1 MSEVAAFR
9 TPAPACK
16 ILGCLAVL
24 HPDAYVLCALYCS
37 CFAPALRRLRRD
49 KSERHRGRHGRA
61 EAPEV
66 LRHVI
71 VCWAFKTSED
81 AIRKIPGTGRSAKS
95 LLWQEIHAS
104 SPLNIS
110 VRGTLPAD
118 AAGAAQ
124 FHRTILTI
132 LGHTASVG
140 QGWRVRE
147 AAKNSIWLW
156 RIS

>member
-1 MSEVAAFR
+1 MLMSYVHC
-9 TPAPACK
+9 T
-16 ILGCLAVL
+16 AV
-24 HPDAYVLCALYCS
+24 
-37 CFAPALRRLRRD
+37 ALRRLCAGFAGTSR
-49 KSERHRGRHGRA
+49 KGGRA

-124 FHRTILTI
+124 FHRTMLTI